1 MTLDRMKLSAQT
13 VRDNIAILE
22 EVQEPDDAGYYLQLE
37 HEKFVLECIEKQI
50 PKKPKKK
57 NPICYAKTKDGQ
69 EHFTFD
75 YFCPNCNE
83 QIKLYEHHCKCGQ
96 ALDWSDTE

>member
-37 HEKFVLECIEKQI
+37 HEKRVLKALEKRI
-50 PKKPKKK
+50 PKKVKVEQFNRYNIYYCPT
-57 NPICYAKTKDGQ
+57 CDGCIGDSLG
-69 EHFTFD
+69 HIGD
-75 YFCPNCNE
+75 GFCSS
-83 QIKLYEHHCKCGQ
+83 CGQ
-96 ALDWSDTE
+96 AIDWSDT